1 VVLAV
6 LSLRLALD
14 SVPLNIAG
22 AKAMTDLD
30 DMSYP
35 ELEFV
40 VEVRSQP
47 GERTRRYTDLSRAG
61 AEVLA
66 KSLVRYGNFEARVLR
81 SDAQRPAL
89 VALHRRPAA
98 I

>member
-1 VVLAV
+1 VIY
-6 LSLRLALD
+6 RD
-14 SVPLNIAG
+14 DIA
-22 AKAMTDLD
+22 
-30 DMSYP
+30 YP

-47 GERTRRYTDLSRAG
+47 GEGTRRYTDLSRSG

-81 SDAQRPAL
+81 AGGDDAAL

-98 I
+98 V